1 MTKSSYKNLYPPTHF
16 GYIYILYHPSY
27 GNDIFKISRTN
38 NLKRRSKEHSTAFL
52 EAPQI
57 IYSFVTLNTKMTE
70 RLIHQKLYKNRIKS
84 NSGGKEFFNIDI
96 ECAIETINQVINSVN
111 NPIIVDVLNDILI
124 IP

>member
-1 MTKSSYKNLYPPTHF
+1 MTKPSYNNLYKPNHF

-38 NLKRRSKEHSTAFL
+38 NLNRRSKEHSTAFL

-96 ECAIETINQVINSVN
+96 NCAIETINQVIDSVN
-111 NPIIVDVLNDILI
+111 NPIIVDTLNDILI
-124 IP
+124 MS